1 MASFFLQSV
10 ALSSEAEQIEAE
22 PSGGLGAHAE
32 ALWAPITGMLAV
44 GLWVQLFGVAALTEI
59 DFSEPRIYAI
69 LAYMAP
75 LAFAVAGL
83 VGRSP
88 VLLLGLFTIGFLP
101 GLVLL
106 PGEERALLLEGWSLA
121 RVGAMLGLYLA
132 VASAG
137 AREQLVAQPIEALE
151 EDEEASVV
159 VRRVIATR
167 AVALLVILAAPAYA
181 VFQDVGVA
189 AALSVNFPESPQ
201 AARSF
206 LALVSFFSWC
216 VCAYMMV
223 LMPALNLEYDQRKLS
238 RALDAM
244 SRDLSAASSARRV
257 GVSVLVALVALAVA
271 WLVAG

>member
-1 MASFFLQSV
+1 M
-10 ALSSEAEQIEAE
+10 SSLPTEQAEVEQAA
-22 PSGGLGAHAE
+22 GLGAHAE
-32 ALWAPITGMLAV
+32 ALWAPITGVLAL
-44 GLWVQLFGVAALTEI
+44 GLWVQLFGVAALTEL
-59 DFSEPRIYAI
+59 DFAEPRVHAV
-69 LAYMAP
+69 LAYLAP
-75 LAFAVAGL
+75 LGFALVGL
-83 VGRSP
+83 VRRSP
-88 VLLLGLFTIGFLP
+88 VLLLGLFAVGFLP

-137 AREQLVAQPIEALE
+137 AREQLEAQPIESLD

-159 VRRVIATR
+159 VRRVIFTR

-189 AALSVNFPESPQ
+189 AALSANYPDGPQ
-201 AARSF
+201 AARAF
-206 LALVSFFSWC
+206 LALVTFFSWC

-223 LMPALNLEYDQRKLS
+223 LMPALNLEYDQRRLG

-244 SRDLSAASSARRV
+244 PDGFGAIASARRV
-257 GVSVLVALVALAVA
+257 GVSVLIVCVVGALG
-271 WLVAG
+271 WLFVG